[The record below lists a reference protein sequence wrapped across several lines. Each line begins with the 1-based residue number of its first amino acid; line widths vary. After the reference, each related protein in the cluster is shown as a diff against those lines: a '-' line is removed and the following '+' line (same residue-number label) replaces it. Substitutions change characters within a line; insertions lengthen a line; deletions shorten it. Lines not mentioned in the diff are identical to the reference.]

1 MEILVFV
8 GNNEGFL
15 SHSLST
21 RLIVIPCACIDELGG
36 FDAQESVS
44 RKTELLQ
51 IGFQSASENLVS
63 VESAA

>member
-1 MEILVFV
+1 MAILVFV

-21 RLIVIPCACIDELGG
+21 RLIVIPYSDIDELSE